1 MLEAITVLVG
11 FAAVFLIV
19 MGLRGNAF
27 DPVEARL
34 RTVHANMRARNPALA
49 QPFVQRAA
57 SPVTGAIV
65 QVIVRFMPATWLSEA
80 QEQLQ
85 WAGNPMTMPGY
96 VLIWTMVALSIAIV
110 GGLIGSSVGIG
121 FIGVVVGAVLGLA
134 GGIYLP
140 KLWLRARIS
149 QRKFLTR
156 KGLPDALDLMSTSVQ
171 AGLSLDAAL
180 IRVAEFQRGPFQD
193 ELTRAMQD
201 VTLGK
206 SRKDALNEVCDR
218 LNVAEVTA
226 FVHMVDQAEI
236 TGSPI
241 GQVLRVQAEQVRIKR
256 RQAAE
261 AQAQRVPVMM
271 VIPLVFFIFP
281 SLFVVLLGPAALTIV
296 DLLTHTQSLK

>member
-1 MLEAITVLVG
+1 MLEAFTVLLA
-11 FAAVFLIV
+11 FASVFLIV
-19 MGLRGNAF
+19 MGLRGRAL
-27 DPVEARL
+27 DPVDARL
-34 RTVHANMRARNPALA
+34 RAIHANMRAYNPALA
-49 QPFVQRAA
+49 QPFIQRAA
-57 SPVTGAIV
+57 LPVTGAIV
-65 QVIVRFMPATWLSEA
+65 QVIMRLLPATWIHEA
-80 QEQLQ
+80 EERLR
-85 WAGNPMTMPGY
+85 WAGNPMTLPGY
-96 VLIWTMVALSIAIV
+96 VLIWTMVAASIAII
-110 GGLIGSSVGIG
+110 GGLVGSSFGVGVL
-121 FIGVVVGAVLGLA
+121 GVIVGAILGLA
-134 GGIYLP
+134 GGVYLP
-140 KLWLRARIS
+140 KLWLRTRIS

-206 SRKDALNEVCDR
+206 SRKDALNELCER